1 MINTL
6 CSEFYINFVKLL
18 SFVFTPVTLAIFFSA
33 NVVHAGTCSTDRF
46 QFLASLYSLYDTKEL
61 YITEYKNEIQ
71 DLMDR
76 KKILTLR
83 KSEMPISIDLESQ
96 FAKAEN
102 FHNFNQSQSATS
114 QLKAEYDLSFWNE
127 RLRKKIIEA
136 DIAILNT
143 NIALKQQEEKYNIFK
158 LLLDIVYTSEL
169 INIYK
174 QRGLTILRNIENF
187 SLRRELGENTIKDE
201 LQAREEFLK
210 TKNKRTSSEVRLL
223 GFIDDLEITLN
234 DLDDKLPK
242 EVFLDLKNFKGIK
255 CEYGSIEMRKLK
267 AEKKKAELSLD
278 LQKNSRLPV
287 LSAFSSIE
295 YDWDKESDP
304 SSGRIGLNLNIPIF
318 RGKETSRKIIN
329 ARSQIDGIERKI
341 SRISDDIK
349 RELVRRAAIE
359 EIFILNLKS
368 FDNEIENRENSL
380 SELRDRESLGQTV
393 FADLYA
399 TQSELSLLREAKA
412 GILKEFFETYLLTLQ
427 KLGNL

>member
-1 MINTL
+1 
-6 CSEFYINFVKLL
+6 
-18 SFVFTPVTLAIFFSA
+18 
-33 NVVHAGTCSTDRF
+33 
-46 QFLASLYSLYDTKEL
+46 
-61 YITEYKNEIQ
+61 
-71 DLMDR
+71 
-76 KKILTLR
+76 
-83 KSEMPISIDLESQ
+83 MPISIDLENQ
-96 FAKAEN
+96 FSKAEN
-102 FHNFNQSQSATS
+102 FHNYNQSQSTTS

-127 RLRKKIIEA
+127 RLRKKIIDA
-136 DIAILNT
+136 DIAVLNT
-143 NIALKQQEEKYNIFK
+143 SIALKQQEEKYNIFK

-169 INIYK
+169 ISIYK

-223 GFIDDLEITLN
+223 GFVDDLEITLN
-234 DLDDKLPK
+234 DINDKLPR
-242 EVFLDLKNFKGIK
+242 EVFLNLKNFKGIK
-255 CEYGSIEMRKLK
+255 CEDESIEMRKLK
-267 AEKKKAELSLD
+267 AEKKKAELSLQ

-287 LSAFSSIE
+287 LSAFSSLE
-295 YDWDKESDP
+295 YDWDKENDP
-304 SSGRIGLNLNIPIF
+304 SSGRIGLNLSIPIF
-318 RGKETSRKIIN
+318 KGKETSRKIIN

-341 SRISDDIK
+341 SRISDDVK

-368 FDNEIENRENSL
+368 FDTEIENRENSL

>member
-1 MINTL
+1 MDNLTLPPFKDKGFSWSVEIGRQNGEGLYNSSNT
-6 CSEFYINFVKLL
+6 KLL
-18 SFVFTPVTLAIFFSA
+18 SIPQI
-33 NVVHAGTCSTDRF
+33 
-46 QFLASLYSLYDTKEL
+46 
-61 YITEYKNEIQ
+61 
-71 DLMDR
+71 
-76 KKILTLR
+76 
-83 KSEMPISIDLESQ
+83 KSIISRIDLENQVS
-96 FAKAEN
+96 KAEN
-102 FHNFNQSQSATS
+102 FHNFNQTESVTS
-114 QLKAEYDLSFWNE
+114 QLKAEYDLSIWNE
-127 RLRKKIIEA
+127 RLRKKIVQV
-136 DIAILNT
+136 DLTILDT
-143 NIALKQQEEKYNIFK
+143 SIALKQQEEKYNIFK

-223 GFIDDLEITLN
+223 GFVDDLEITLN
-234 DLDDKLPK
+234 DIDDKLPK

-255 CEYGSIEMRKLK
+255 CEDESIEMRKLK
-267 AEKKKAELSLD
+267 AEKEKAKLSLQ

-287 LSAFSSIE
+287 LSAFSSLE
-295 YDWDKESDP
+295 YDWDKENDP

-318 RGKETSRKIIN
+318 KGKETSRKITN
-329 ARSQIDGIERKI
+329 ARSQIDGIDRKI
-341 SRISDDIK
+341 YRVSDDVK

-359 EIFILNLKS
+359 EIFLLNLKS
-368 FDNEIENRENSL
+368 FDKEIENRENSL